1 MARLF
6 KPRSEKVGQ
15 PPGTLIYI
23 GDKGQKATNLTLIQY
38 SAECYQETALAVFDR
53 CLILDDPQTVTWLS
67 VNGLTHIAGLEKLGE
82 CFGLHPLVLE
92 DILNT
97 DQRPKVEDY
106 GDYLYL
112 VIRLLESADGRE
124 GLASDQI
131 SLILGKNFVITLHES
146 DADLFAAIRER
157 LQAKGRLRRAGAD
170 FLAYTIVDLIV
181 DRYFLIMERLGE
193 SIEDLEEELVRQPTP
208 QTLQQIHALKREM
221 ILLRRSVWPLREVLS
236 RLQRRE
242 SPLIQESTAIYFK
255 DVYDHVIQ
263 VIDNI
268 ETFRDMLSG
277 MLDVYLSSVSHRLN
291 EIMKVLTI
299 IATIFIP
306 LTFIS
311 GLYGMNLE
319 GFFPPKEV
327 PWGFGAV
334 VAISLALGL
343 IMLYCFLKR
352 GWIGR

>member
-6 KPRSEKVGQ
+6 KPRAKKVGQ

-23 GDKGQKATNLTLIQY
+23 GEKAKKTTSLTLIQY
-38 SAECYQETALAVFDR
+38 SEDHYEETKLPKFDH
-53 CLILDDPQTVTWLS
+53 CLILDDPQTVTWLN
-67 VNGLTHIAGLEKLGE
+67 VNGLSHIAGLEKLGE

-97 DQRPKVEDY
+97 DQHPKMEDY

-112 VIRLLESADGRE
+112 VLRLLEAPDGQE
-124 GLASDQI
+124 GQASNQL
-131 SLILGKNFVITLHES
+131 SLILGKNFVITLHE
-146 DADLFAAIRER
+146 AEEDLFAPIRER
-157 LQAKGRLRRAGAD
+157 LKARGRIRRAGAD
-170 FLAYTIVDLIV
+170 FLAYALVDLIV
-181 DRYFLIMERLGE
+181 DQYFLIMERLGE
-193 SIEDLEEELVRQPTP
+193 VMEDLEEELVDQPSP
-208 QTLQQIHALKREM
+208 PTLHRIHTLKRET

-242 SPLIQESTAIYFK
+242 SPLIRESTGVYFK

-263 VIDNI
+263 VMDSI
-268 ETFRDMLSG
+268 ETVRDMLSG

-327 PWGFGAV
+327 YWGFGSV
-334 VAISLALGL
+334 VAISLLLG
-343 IMLYCFLKR
+343 ISMLFWFRKK
-352 GWIGR
+352 GWF

>member
-15 PPGTLIYI
+15 PPGTLIYL
-23 GDKGQKATNLTLIQY
+23 GDKAKKTTSITLIQY
-38 SAECYQETALAVFDR
+38 SEDRYEETSLPVFDR
-53 CLILDDPQTVTWLS
+53 CLTKGEPGTVTWLNI
-67 VNGLTHIAGLEKLGE
+67 NGLGHIAGLEKLGE
-82 CFGLHPLVLE
+82 CFRLHPLVLE

-112 VIRLLESADGRE
+112 VLRLLESPDAKE
-124 GLASDQI
+124 GLASDQV
-131 SLILGKNFVITLHES
+131 SLILGKDFVITLHET

-157 LQAKGRLRRAGAD
+157 LKGGGRLRRAGVD
-170 FLAYTIVDLIV
+170 YLAYTLVDFMV
-181 DRYFLIMERLGE
+181 DQYFLIMERLGE
-193 SIEDLEEELVRQPTP
+193 VIEDLEEELVRNPTS
-208 QTLQQIHALKREM
+208 QTLTGIHTLKREM
-221 ILLRRSVWPLREVLS
+221 ILLRRSIWPLREVLS

-242 SPLIQESTAIYFK
+242 SHLIQAGTAIYFK

-263 VIDNI
+263 VMDSI

-311 GLYGMNLE
+311 GIYGMNLE
-319 GFFPPKEV
+319 GFFPPKEA

-334 VAISLALGL
+334 VAASLVSGL
-343 IMLYCFLKR
+343 IMLHWFRRR
-352 GWIGR
+352 GWF